1 MDGKGVSAHSDYLRR
16 IMRMGAGRSLY
27 GFIFAIFQIL
37 LARPD
42 RDEKLARRGFAGAER

>member
-1 MDGKGVSAHSDYLRR
+1 MAGKGVSAYSAYLRY
-16 IMRMGAGRSLY
+16 IMRMGARRGVYRP
-27 GFIFAIFQIL
+27 IFAILQIL